1 MQKVIVYTARPCGY
15 CTAAKSL
22 LSQLDIAFEEL
33 DLTGDAT
40 ARQALIGQTGQRT
53 VPQIFVGE
61 VHVGGFTE
69 LRALHSAGKLI
80 PLVQS

>member
-15 CTAAKSL
+15 CSAAKSL
-22 LSQLDIAFEEL
+22 LTQLDITFDEV
-33 DLTGDAT
+33 DLTGDPA
-40 ARQALIGQTGQRT
+40 ARQALILQTGQRT

-69 LRALHSAGKLI
+69 MRALHSAGKLL
-80 PLVQS
+80 PLVES